1 MSENHSENN
10 KQLNSI
16 TINAQYIKD
25 VSFEAPN
32 VPAIFTEK
40 NAGPEIA
47 INVDVQATKIQENL
61 FEVTLKVK
69 ADAKIKEKTAFLC
82 EVEYACLATIVMPP
96 ENLEPVLLI
105 EVPRLLFP
113 FVRSIV
119 ADLTRESGFP
129 PLMINP
135 IDFVGLYHQRLE
147 EMAKRQN
154 ENKTVN

>member
-61 FEVTLKVK
+61 FEVALKVK

>member
-47 INVDVQATKIQENL
+47 INVDVQATKVQDNL
-61 FEVTLKVK
+61 FEVALKVK

>member
-1 MSENHSENN
+1 MVEKIPESN

-32 VPAIFTEK
+32 VPAIFMEK
-40 NAGPEIA
+40 GAAPEISV
-47 INVDVQATKIQENL
+47 NVDVKAGKVQDDL
-61 FEVTLKVK
+61 FEVALKITTEAKVK
-69 ADAKIKEKTAFLC
+69 DKTAFLC
-82 EVEYACLATIVMPP
+82 EVEYACVATIALPP
-96 ENLEPVLLI
+96 ESLEPVLLI

-113 FVRSIV
+113 FARNII

-135 IDFVGLYHQRLE
+135 IDFVGLYHKRLE
-147 EMAKRQN
+147 EIAKQK
-154 ENKTVN
+154 ENASVN